1 MCAGMSE
8 SLVPKDYPPA
18 EGAREALI
26 GILKFIEKQPQAKHT
41 AEGIAKTW
49 IFQQRLEEKIE
60 VVLEV
65 IQYLVKR
72 GFLEQ
77 IFKEDDECYYRV
89 NKRKLGE
96 IPNEIKKM
104 NQTIAGGDK

>member
-1 MCAGMSE
+1 MSE
-8 SLVPKDYPPA
+8 ASVPRDYPPT
-18 EGAREALI
+18 EEIREALI
-26 GILKFIEKQPQAKHT
+26 GILKFIAKQPQAKHT

-49 IFQQRLEEKIE
+49 IPQQRLGERTE

-65 IQYLVKR
+65 IQHLVKR

-89 NKRKLGE
+89 NKGKIGE
-96 IPNEIKKM
+96 IPDEIRKVS
-104 NQTIAGGDK
+104 QTIVGGDK